1 MSWFRK
7 TPHVKQRSKLHPH
20 RSSAIGHKV
29 LQESQQ
35 KINSPPNPPNSVPK
49 PPDK

>member
-7 TPHVKQRSKLHPH
+7 TPHIKQRSRLHPH

-29 LQESQQ
+29 LQEAQE
-35 KINSPPNPPNSVPK
+35 KLNSPPTPPPQAAESPPK
-49 PPDK
+49 

>member
-20 RSSAIGHKV
+20 RSSAIGQKV

-35 KINSPPNPPNSVPK
+35 TAISPPNPPNPVSK
-49 PPDK
+49 KPDK

>member
-20 RSSAIGHKV
+20 RSSAIGQKV
-29 LQESQQ
+29 LQEAQE
-35 KINSPPNPPNSVPK
+35 KLNSPPISPPPAAESTPK
-49 PPDK
+49 

>member
-7 TPHVKQRSKLHPH
+7 TPHVKQRPRLTPH

-29 LQESQQ
+29 LQEAQE
-35 KINSPPNPPNSVPK
+35 KINSLPNPPPVVVKNIPK
-49 PPDK
+49 